1 MMCVLSLFDD
11 VFKSNTIS
19 FSVYN
24 SKMVMEMLVSSYIY
38 LVHSL
43 NVEVAIILSH
53 F

>member
-1 MMCVLSLFDD
+1 MMC
-11 VFKSNTIS
+11 SNLTLIS

-24 SKMVMEMLVSSYIY
+24 SKMAMEMLVSSYIY

-43 NVEVAIILSH
+43 NVEVEIILSH